1 MEDKKDKFIL
11 DNERRNSYNKYMYII
26 RRKNMKLLHLAD
38 LHIGKIIYDQSLL
51 EDQEYMLKEIVKIA
65 EKEKVDAV
73 LISGDIYDRSV
84 PPADAVDV
92 LNEFLNKLIRILK
105 IKVFMIS
112 GNHDSKERLNF
123 GSKIFENDGL
133 YIQTN
138 YDGKIKC
145 VELSDEVN
153 IYMLPFVKPV
163 EVKQYFENET
173 IDNYNEAIKLIIN
186 NEEIDENKV
195 NILMAHQ
202 FVTAGSNSPETCES
216 ETINVGGVENIDS
229 SNFDKFDYVA
239 LGHIHGPQRIGKDTI
254 RYSGTML
261 KYSFSEANHN
271 KSVVL
276 INIKNDKS
284 VEYQLIPLKPLRDM
298 RVIKGPIE
306 ELLKEE
312 NYKDTNTN
320 DYIKAIV
327 TNKEP
332 IYDAIGQLRRVYPN
346 TLSLEISN
354 VKTSIQNVE
363 LENIEKLK
371 QKDEFELFDD
381 FYEFQNNIRL
391 DDEQRKIIKDII
403 EQSKNEK

>member
-1 MEDKKDKFIL
+1 
-11 DNERRNSYNKYMYII
+11 
-26 RRKNMKLLHLAD
+26 MKLLHLAD
-38 LHIGKIIYDQSLL
+38 LHIGKIIYEQSLL

-65 EKEKVDAV
+65 EKEKVEAV
-73 LISGDIYDRSV
+73 LLSGDIYDRSV

-92 LNEFLNKLIRILK
+92 LNDFLNMLIKVLK

-133 YIQTN
+133 YIQTT
-138 YDGKIKC
+138 YDGKIRC
-145 VELSDEVN
+145 AQLSDKIN
-153 IYMLPFVKPV
+153 IYMLPFVKPI
-163 EVKQYFENET
+163 EVKQYFETEKLDT
-173 IDNYNEAIKLIIN
+173 YNEAMKLIMN

-202 FVTAGSNSPETCES
+202 FVTAGNNNPETCES
-216 ETINVGGVENIDS
+216 ETLNVGGVENVDS

-261 KYSFSEANHN
+261 KYSFSEVNHN
-271 KSVVL
+271 KSAVL
-276 INIKNDKS
+276 INIKNNKKI
-284 VEYQLIPLKPLRDM
+284 EYKLIPLKPIKDM

-306 ELLKEE
+306 ELLNEE
-312 NYKDTNTN
+312 NYKGTNTQ
-320 DYIKAIV
+320 DYIKAII

-332 IYDAIGQLRRVYPN
+332 IYDAIGQIRRVYPN

-354 VKTSIQNVE
+354 VKSSIQNIE
-363 LENIEKLK
+363 LENIENLK

-391 DDEQRKIIKDII
+391 DEEQKKIIKEII
-403 EQSKNEK
+403 EQSKK

>member
-1 MEDKKDKFIL
+1 
-11 DNERRNSYNKYMYII
+11 
-26 RRKNMKLLHLAD
+26 MKLLHLSD
-38 LHIGKIIYDQSLL
+38 LHIGKIIYEQSLL
-51 EDQEYMLKEIVKIA
+51 EDQEYILKEIIKIA
-65 EKEKVDAV
+65 KKEKVDAV
-73 LISGDIYDRSV
+73 LISGDIYDRSI

-92 LNEFLNKLIRILK
+92 LNDFLNKLIKILK
-105 IKVFMIS
+105 IKVFIIS

-133 YIQTN
+133 YIQTTYN
-138 YDGKIKC
+138 GKITSI
-145 VELSDEVN
+145 ELSDKIN
-153 IYMLPFVKPV
+153 IYMLPFIKPI
-163 EVKQYFENET
+163 EVKQYFETEK
-173 IDNYNEAIKLIIN
+173 IDTYNEAIKLIVD
-186 NEEIDENKV
+186 NEKIDENKV

-202 FVTAGSNSPETCES
+202 FVTAGNKSPETCES
-216 ETINVGGVENIDS
+216 ETTLNVGGIENVDS

-271 KSVVL
+271 KSAVL
-276 INIKNDKS
+276 INIKNNKS
-284 VEYQLIPLKPLRDM
+284 VEYKLIPLKPLRDM

-306 ELLKEE
+306 ELLNKE
-312 NYKDTNTN
+312 NYKDTNTQ
-320 DYIKAIV
+320 DYIKAII

-332 IYDAIGQLRRVYPN
+332 VYDAIGQIRRVYPN

-354 VKTSIQNVE
+354 IKSSIQNVE
-363 LENIEKLK
+363 LENIEELK

-391 DDEQRKIIKDII
+391 DDEQKKIIKDII
-403 EQSKNEK
+403 NRSICR